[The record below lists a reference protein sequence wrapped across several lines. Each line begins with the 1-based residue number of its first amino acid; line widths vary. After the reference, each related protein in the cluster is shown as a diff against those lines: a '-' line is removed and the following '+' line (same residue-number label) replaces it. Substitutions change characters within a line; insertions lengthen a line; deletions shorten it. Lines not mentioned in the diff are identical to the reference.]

1 MLSYSLYLNPIER
14 LWKVMN
20 EQARNNKYFAIAK
33 AFRDQINYF
42 FEVILP
48 DISGSLDGRIND
60 NFQVLNSA
68 S

>member
-1 MLSYSLYLNPIER
+1 
-14 LWKVMN
+14 MN
-20 EQARNNKYFAIAK
+20 DHARNNKYFATAK
-33 AFRDQINYF
+33 AFRDQINHF
-42 FEVILP
+42 FEVTLA